1 MSAHVLAGLPP
12 AVKQRASVVATL
24 GPAGTDAQ
32 AEAERYF
39 ENVILAESFEGAMR
53 AGQDGGASVLVAAGF
68 LERDGKDVV
77 DSWVDMHFRN
87 HGRMRLSATWESN
100 TKVMC
105 VATNPASAESPEEVR
120 TLAIHP
126 ATAAFAKRFVPL
138 AAHAYVNAKPIA
150 VQWAAEGRADGCI
163 GSLDVVQQQE
173 VLKVHQIF
181 RPTMVWCLYEPVHRA

>member
-1 MSAHVLAGLPP
+1 M
-12 AVKQRASVVATL
+12 ATL

-32 AEAERYF
+32 AEAAQHF
-39 ENVILAESFEGAMR
+39 ENIVLADSFEGAMR
-53 AGQDGGASVLVAAGF
+53 VGLNDGAYVLVAAGF

-87 HGRMRLSATWESN
+87 HGRMRLTATWESS

-105 VATNPASAESPEEVR
+105 VATNPASAKTPEEMK

-126 ATAAFAKRFVPL
+126 ATAAFANRFAPL
-138 AAHAYVNAKPIA
+138 AQHAYVNAKPIA

-163 GSLDVVQQQE
+163 GSLDVVQQRDT
-173 VLKVHQIF
+173 LKVHQIF
-181 RPTMVWCLYEPVHRA
+181 RPTMVWCLYERVLGT